1 MKKLID
7 KIFGKRNEIEKTTFL
22 TVSDKDLTIP
32 ERFSKWIN
40 IIESGNLP
48 TEKIKG
54 LNFGLFQSSDSY
66 IMYLT
71 GAEIFDEKDE
81 NWACNADYE
90 PEYKYLDLNDLKLN
104 DSDWK
109 YVLDY
114 SVEFISNYLKFND
127 SFLSQIENITTGF
140 DDGNLIRLK

>member
-1 MKKLID
+1 MKKLINR
-7 KIFGKRNEIEKTTFL
+7 IFGKRNQIEKTTFL

-40 IIESGNLP
+40 VIESGNLP
-48 TEKIKG
+48 TEKIMG

-66 IMYLT
+66 MMYLI
-71 GAEIFDEKDE
+71 GAEIFDEEDE
-81 NWACNADYE
+81 NWACEVDYE
-90 PEYKYLDLNDLKLN
+90 PKYKYLDLNDSKLN
-104 DSDWK
+104 DSGWE

-114 SVEFISNYLKFND
+114 SVELISNYLKFND
-127 SFLSQIENITTGF
+127 SFLSKIENITTGF

>member
-1 MKKLID
+1 MKKLMD
-7 KIFGKRNEIEKTTFL
+7 KIFGKRNNIEKMSSL

-40 IIESGNLP
+40 VIESGNLP
-48 TEKIKG
+48 TGKIKG

-66 IMYLT
+66 MMYLI
-71 GAEIFDEKDE
+71 GSEIFDEKDE
-81 NWACNADYE
+81 NWACEVDYE
-90 PEYKYLDLNDLKLN
+90 PEYKYLDLNDSRLN

-114 SVEFISNYLKFND
+114 SVKLISNYLKLND
-127 SFLSQIENITTGF
+127 SFLSKIENITTGF
-140 DDGNLIRLK
+140 DDGSLTRLK

>member
-7 KIFGKRNEIEKTTFL
+7 KIFGEKNNIEKTSFL
-22 TVSDKDLTIP
+22 TVSDKDLTIS

-40 IIESGNLP
+40 LIESGNLP
-48 TEKIKG
+48 TEKIQG

-66 IMYLT
+66 MMYLI

-81 NWACNADYE
+81 NWACEVDYE

-114 SVEFISNYLKFND
+114 SVELISNYLKLND
-127 SFLSQIENITTGF
+127 SFLSKIENITTGF
-140 DDGNLIRLK
+140 DNGNLIRLK